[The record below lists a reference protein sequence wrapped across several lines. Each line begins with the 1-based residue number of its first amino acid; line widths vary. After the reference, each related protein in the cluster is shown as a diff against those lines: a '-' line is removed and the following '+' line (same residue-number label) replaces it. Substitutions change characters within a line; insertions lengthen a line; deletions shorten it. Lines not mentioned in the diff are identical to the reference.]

1 MSSRDR
7 EISGVRCCAT
17 VTAGSLAATAAG
29 DVADGADAGDRVE
42 GAGDVADGAG
52 AAKAGAGDGAFEASS
67 RAGFVFLR
75 LKKGLTLP
83 H

>member
-1 MSSRDR
+1 M
-7 EISGVRCCAT
+7 
-17 VTAGSLAATAAG
+17 AATAAG
-29 DVADGADAGDRVE
+29 DVADGADAGD
-42 GAGDVADGAG
+42 VADDAD